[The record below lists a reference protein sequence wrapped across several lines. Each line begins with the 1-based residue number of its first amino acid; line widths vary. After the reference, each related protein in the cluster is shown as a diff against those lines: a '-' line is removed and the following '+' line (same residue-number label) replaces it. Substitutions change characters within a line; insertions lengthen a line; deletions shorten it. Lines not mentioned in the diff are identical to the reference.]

1 MISELFTKRL
11 RIFIVFIFFLLGSI
25 SIKLFSS
32 SIINNKKLSRYALNL
47 WNRAFPLVGERG
59 LILDNKGRVLVENEP
74 VISLYAVPNQVKDK
88 EKASLTISS
97 ILGVDYQTI
106 YKKITKKASIITFH
120 PEGKKLDYEKAK
132 ALMNQNIDGIYLS

>member
-47 WNRAFPLVGERG
+47 WKRAFPLVGERG

-74 VISLYAVPNQVKDK
+74 VISLYAV
-88 EKASLTISS
+88 L
-97 ILGVDYQTI
+97 
-106 YKKITKKASIITFH
+106 
-120 PEGKKLDYEKAK
+120 
-132 ALMNQNIDGIYLS
+132 

>member
-74 VISLYAVPNQVKDK
+74 VISL
-88 EKASLTISS
+88 
-97 ILGVDYQTI
+97 
-106 YKKITKKASIITFH
+106 
-120 PEGKKLDYEKAK
+120 
-132 ALMNQNIDGIYLS
+132 